1 MTPERRYLCWFFVAT
16 AVLLTAVGAW
26 NFVVD
31 PYSVFGSPRF
41 EHFNANKPDFV
52 EQLRL
57 THVYAVARRK
67 PSCILLGTSR
77 TGRGLDPDHVALRE
91 FDCYNMA
98 LPSVSLYEMRRYFQH
113 ARAARRAILGLDF
126 RVFGT
131 AADTTGAFSE
141 ARLDVDA
148 DGHPQFNLFTAKLP
162 DLASAFLSLPALQS
176 SIKTVRQ
183 QDWAAETLAP
193 NGYWITLKDQYD
205 HRAAFI
211 AFMRNSLT
219 RFADMRESDTVFA
232 NSYKE
237 LRTLLRAAY
246 ASDVEVWL
254 LISPSH
260 AWHWQAL
267 ELSGL
272 WPQFEAI
279 KRNVVQINA
288 EESSR
293 AGRPAFAIWD
303 FSGAYGPSLEPV
315 PTSANAKMRWYW
327 EPVHYKRELGDLMLN
342 RMLHN
347 VRSAESPEFGVRLEP
362 GNLEA
367 HLAHLRDLQRAY
379 AAEHPE
385 VIAEI
390 RALIDEANYR
400 ANGQLEVETSIP
412 R

>member
-26 NFVVD
+26 NFAVD

-67 PSCILLGTSR
+67 PRCILLGTSR
-77 TGRGLDPDHVALRE
+77 TGRGLDPNYDALRE

-113 ARAARRAILGLDF
+113 AQAARRVILGLDF

-131 AADTTGAFSE
+131 PTDTTGAFSE

-148 DGHPQFNLFTAKLP
+148 NGHPQFNLFSAKLP
-162 DLASAFLSLPALQS
+162 DLASALLSLPALQS

-183 QDWAAETLAP
+183 QDWWAETLTP
-193 NGYWITLKDQYD
+193 DGYWLRLRDQYD

-211 AFMRNSLT
+211 AFMRDSLI
-219 RFADMRESDTVFA
+219 RFADMRQSDTVFA
-232 NSYKE
+232 NSYQE

-260 AWHWQAL
+260 AWHWEAL

-279 KRNVVQINA
+279 KRNIVQINT

-293 AGRPAFAIWD
+293 AGRPAFAVWD

-315 PTSANAKMRWYW
+315 PTSASTKMRWYW

-342 RMLHN
+342 RILRD
-347 VRSAESPEFGVRLEP
+347 VRSPEWPEFGVRLEP

-367 HLAHLRDLQRAY
+367 HLATLRDLQRAY
-379 AAEHPE
+379 AAEHPD
-385 VIAEI
+385 VIAGI
-390 RALIDEANYR
+390 RALIEKANYWGS
-400 ANGQLEVETSIP
+400 GQSEAVTSVL

>member
-1 MTPERRYLCWFFVAT
+1 MTPERRYLRWFFVSIAGLVST
-16 AVLLTAVGAW
+16 VGAW
-26 NFVVD
+26 NFAVD

-41 EHFNANKPDFV
+41 EHFSANKPDFG

-67 PSCILLGTSR
+67 PGCILLGTSR
-77 TGRGLDPDHVALRE
+77 TGRGLDPNHVALRE
-91 FDCYNMA
+91 FDCYNIA

-113 ARAARRAILGLDF
+113 AQAARRVILALDF
-126 RVFGT
+126 RVFVT
-131 AADTTGAFSE
+131 PTDTTGAFSE

-148 DGHPQFNLFTAKLP
+148 DGHPQFNLFSANLP
-162 DLASAFLSLPALQS
+162 DLASALLSLPALQS
-176 SIKTVRQ
+176 SIKTVLQ
-183 QDWAAETLAP
+183 QDWWTDTLAP
-193 NGYWITLKDQYD
+193 DGYWIKLRDRYD
-205 HRAAFI
+205 HRAAFA
-211 AFMRNSLT
+211 AFTRDSLA
-219 RFADMRESDTVFA
+219 RFAEVQEGDTMFA
-232 NSYKE
+232 NSYQE

-246 ASDVEVWL
+246 ASDAKVWL

-260 AWHWQAL
+260 ALHWQTL

-279 KRNVVQINA
+279 KRNVVQINT

-293 AGRPAFAIWD
+293 AGRPAFAVWD

-315 PTSANAKMRWYW
+315 PKDANAKMRWYW

-342 RMLHN
+342 RIL
-347 VRSAESPEFGVRLEP
+347 RDIRSPEWPGFGVNLEA
-362 GNLEA
+362 GNIEA
-367 HLAHLRDLQRAY
+367 HLAGLRDLQRSY

-385 VIAEI
+385 AIAEI
-390 RALIDEANYR
+390 RALINKANYAAPDESEAVTR
-400 ANGQLEVETSIP
+400 LS